1 MKQNAYLRIEHQARY
16 YILYL
21 ISQQRY
27 THTEILGLLV
37 QQNIPVPLDTEKFEA
52 LRKDI
57 MMAQR
62 GLVPPPRY
70 SPHNLSHAPT
80 ACWLRELRV
89 YDWWAHEHAV
99 YAALDVLDQPS
110 LRRQMEILLL
120 GPLRY
125 GEIATRLRDLHDL
138 PEEAMNLSVV
148 RYFAH
153 YFWNVEAMP
162 AHRWHT
168 MLAELPGGGEDYR
181 SVHEAPRSSVGAAMS
196 LFIATQGGSGVPKES
211 IIFRYIRDACFMEFI
226 KLTTAQIPG
235 VAKSNAM
242 SSLVSSLVAAQDQV
256 DMRRGGSAELMDEL
270 GRIAARYD
278 NRALTMAAELPLH
291 ILPEDVPTT
300 KEPVR

>member
-1 MKQNAYLRIEHQARY
+1 MNKYLRIEHQARY
-16 YILYL
+16 YILFL

-27 THTEILGLLV
+27 THSEILGLLV
-37 QQNIPVPLDTEKFEA
+37 QQNIPVPTDDKEFEA
-52 LRKDI
+52 LRKEI
-57 MMAQR
+57 IQAQR

-70 SPHNLSHAPT
+70 SPHNLSHVPT
-80 ACWLRELRV
+80 ASWLRELKV
-89 YDWWAHEHAV
+89 YDWWAHESAV
-99 YAALDVLDQPS
+99 YFAVDVLDQPS
-110 LRRQMEILLL
+110 LRREMEILLL

-125 GEIATRLRDLHDL
+125 GEIATRLRTLHEL

-153 YFWNVEAMP
+153 YFWNVEALP
-162 AHRWHT
+162 AHRWKT
-168 MLAELPGGGEDYR
+168 LLAELPGGGEDYR
-181 SVHEAPRSSVGAAMS
+181 SVREAPRSSVGAAMS

-270 GRIAARYD
+270 GRLTARYD
-278 NRALTMAAELPLH
+278 NRPLTMAAELPLH
-291 ILPEDVPTT
+291 ILPEDIPEK
-300 KEPVR
+300 KEVER